1 MKQKK
6 KIYFMIL
13 MISTDPNFVRTN
25 TGETIDSEPDTDV
38 EVNINPSSSRISTAF
53 TPCKKSGSRRK
64 IYY

>member
-6 KIYFMIL
+6 KIYD
-13 MISTDPNFVRTN
+13 SKGTNADPNFVRTN
-25 TGETIDSEPDTDV
+25 TGETIDSESHTDV
-38 EVNINPSSSRISTAF
+38 EVNINPSSSRISTTL